1 MTFFIVQ
8 AIYAMPI
15 DGFNGAAIEIEEKV
29 LTYLVCWNVH
39 GRVNKH
45 TCYWKGVFVLKV
57 IYSLI

>member
-39 GRVNKH
+39 GRVSKH
-45 TCYWKGVFVLKV
+45 TCYWKGVL
-57 IYSLI
+57 S